1 MSSVLKDIFNLQKV
15 LNNDDQVDNY
25 GNIYFHSNERLKDIF
40 SSIDVKDKNV
50 LTVLASGDQTF
61 YLYDNGAK
69 KVDMYDVNK
78 LAIHYYYLRT
88 WIIKYM
94 NVFYPKNFDVKFIKK
109 IVNKVKPKSMDEK
122 KSLRFWKLFILFF
135 NNDDL
140 DDLFC
145 YSENPDLNR
154 IDDLSR
160 IRKGI
165 RNNKINF
172 FNIDMSGQIDIP
184 NKYHIIFTSN
194 IADYISHDEQSFK
207 LYRDNIDSLLTDDGI
222 VVCSNV
228 LRGRAS
234 ILEKE
239 IFLEKFNLEE
249 LPYVENNNFTGAP
262 GYVYKKKMLTKN
274 S

>member
-1 MSSVLKDIFNLQKV
+1 MSGVLKDIFSLQKV
-15 LNNDDQVDNY
+15 LNNDDQTDNY

-50 LTVLASGDQTF
+50 LTVLASGDQVF
-61 YLYDNGAK
+61 YSYDNGAK
-69 KVDMYDVNK
+69 NVDMYDVNK

-88 WIIKYM
+88 WFIRYM
-94 NVFYPKNFDVKFIKK
+94 NQYYPDNLDLKLIKK
-109 IVNKVKPKSMDEK
+109 VIGRVNAKTSGEKS
-122 KSLRFWKLFILFF
+122 SLRFWRTFIICFTDEDI
-135 NNDDL
+135 N
-140 DDLFC
+140 DLFS

-160 IRKGI
+160 IRKRI

-184 NKYHIIFTSN
+184 NKYHVIFTSN
-194 IADYISHDEQSFK
+194 IADYILHDETSFK
-207 LYRDNIDSLLTDDGI
+207 IYRDNLDNLLTDDGI

-234 ILEKE
+234 ILERE
-239 IFLEKFNLEE
+239 IFSEKFNLEE
-249 LPYVENNNFTGAP
+249 LPYIEKDNFTGAP
-262 GYVYKKKMLTKN
+262 GYVYLKRC
-274 S
+274 